1 MTTPVWL
8 TIALPLAGAAILL
21 LGGRRTNGWG
31 HLLGCAASLGSF
43 VVGAVLFTDML
54 GRDAEH
60 RTIHEALFSWVPVA
74 GLQVDFG
81 LHLDQLSMCF
91 VLLITGVGSLIHIY
105 SIGYMAEDP
114 ERRRF
119 FAFLNL
125 FLSAM
130 LLLVLADN
138 YLGLYVG
145 WEGVGLASYLLIGF
159 WAHKPSA
166 ATAAKKAFV
175 VNRVG
180 DIGLAIALM
189 VMFAYIGSISF
200 EGVFAAAPQVSEGVL
215 TAIGLLLLLAACGK
229 SAQVPLQSWL
239 GDAMEGPTPV
249 SALIHAATMVTA
261 GVYLIVRSGPV
272 FDLAPN
278 AQLGVVIVGA
288 VTLLFGA
295 IVGCAKDD
303 IKKALAA
310 STMSQIGYMVLAAG
324 LGPAGYAFAIMHL
337 LTHGFFKAGLFLGA
351 GSVMHGMN
359 DEVDMRRYGGL
370 RKALPIT
377 FATFG
382 LGYLAIIGVPPLAG
396 FFSKDGII
404 EAALGAGGAKG
415 IILGGATILGAGITA
430 FYMTRVML
438 MTFFG
443 EKRWAPERAT
453 PHPHESPKVMTWPMI
468 LLAIGSVV
476 SGGALA
482 IGGTLEH
489 WLEPVVG
496 SHEIHHV
503 APVWVVTT
511 VILTVVAVG
520 ILIAYRMYGMRP
532 VPEEVPAGSA
542 LTVAARKD
550 LYGDALNEEVFMRP
564 GQLGRRG
571 AGRDRRR
578 GCGRCDDRARRPG
591 VAHILRIAAVADRL
605 RPLLRVVDAGRR
617 ASWSSARSWRCNCGD
632 LIPVVDGAVG
642 GADGR
647 RGRGDPAARVAA
659 RGVQVAGA
667 GDLDRGAGHHGAAR
681 GELRSR
687 R

>member
-1 MTTPVWL
+1 MTTSEWLPVWL
-8 TIALPLAGAAILL
+8 VIALPAAGAAVLL
-21 LGGRRTNGWG
+21 LAGRRSDRWG
-31 HLLGCAASLGSF
+31 HLLGCATSIAAF
-43 VVGAVLFTDML
+43 VVGAVLFTGML
-54 GRDAEH
+54 GRHGEA
-60 RTIHEALFSWVPVA
+60 RGIHDTLFSWVPVA

-81 LHLDQLSMCF
+81 LQLDQLSVCF
-91 VLLITGVGSLIHIY
+91 VLLIAGVGSLIHIY

-114 ERRRF
+114 DRRRF
-119 FAFLNL
+119 FAYLNL

-159 WAHKPSA
+159 WQHKPSA

-180 DIGLAIALM
+180 DIGLAVALM

-200 EGVFAAAPQVSEGVL
+200 EGVFAGAPAAGRGAL
-215 TAIGLLLLLAACGK
+215 TAMGLLLLLGACGK
-229 SAQVPLQSWL
+229 SAQVPLQSGL

-272 FDLAPN
+272 FDLAPG

-351 GSVMHGMN
+351 GSVMHAMN
-359 DEVDMRRYGGL
+359 DEVNMRRYGGL
-370 RKALPIT
+370 RKVLPIT

-382 LGYLAIIGVPPLAG
+382 LGYLAIIGIPPLAG

-404 EAALGAGGAKG
+404 EAALGAGGVRG
-415 IILGGATILGAGITA
+415 VILGGAAILGAGITA

-443 EKRWAPERAT
+443 EKRWAPDT
-453 PHPHESPKVMTWPMI
+453 HPHEAPAVMTWPMI
-468 LLAIGSVV
+468 LLAVGSVV

-482 IGGTLEH
+482 IGGTLSH

-496 SHEIHHV
+496 SHEAEHA
-503 APVWVVTT
+503 APAWVVT
-511 VILTVVAVG
+511 VVVLAVVAVG
-520 ILIAYRMYGMRP
+520 IVVAYRMYVRQP
-532 VPEEVPAGSA
+532 VPVDVPAGSA
-542 LTVAARKD
+542 LTVAARRD
-550 LYGDALNEEVFMRP
+550 LYGDAFNEAVFMRG
-564 GQLGRRG
+564 GQTLTAALAEVDDKGVDG
-571 AGRDRRR
+571 A
-578 GCGRCDDRARRPG
+578 ANS
-591 VAHILRIAAVADRL
+591 LAALVSQSSDRL
-605 RPLLRVVDAGRR
+605 RQWQTGFGRCYALSMLAG
-617 ASWSSARSWRCNCGD
+617 
-632 LIPVVDGAVG
+632 
-642 GADGR
+642 
-647 RGRGDPAARVAA
+647 AALVVAA
-659 RGVQVAGA
+659 ILA
-667 GDLDRGAGHHGAAR
+667 
-681 GELRSR
+681 
-687 R
+687 

>member
-1 MTTPVWL
+1 MTIPVWL
-8 TIALPLAGAAILL
+8 LIALPLAGAAILL
-21 LGGRRTNGWG
+21 LSGRRSDPWG
-31 HLLGCAASLGSF
+31 HLLGCAMSLASF
-43 VVGAVLFTDML
+43 AVGAVLFAGML
-54 GRDAEH
+54 GRAGEE
-60 RTIHEALFSWVPVA
+60 RVVHEKLFSWVPVG
-74 GLQVDFG
+74 GLHVDFG
-81 LHLDQLSMCF
+81 LQLDQLSICF

-105 SIGYMAEDP
+105 SVGYMAEDLD
-114 ERRRF
+114 RRRF
-119 FAFLNL
+119 FGYLNL

-138 YLGLYVG
+138 YLGLYMG

-159 WAHKPSA
+159 WQHKPSA

-180 DIGLAIALM
+180 DIGLAVALM

-200 EGVFAAAPQVSEGVL
+200 EGVFAAAPDLGEGTLNV
-215 TAIGLLLLLAACGK
+215 IGLLLLLAACGK

-272 FDLAPN
+272 FDLAPG

-295 IVGCAKDD
+295 IIGCAKDD

-324 LGPAGYAFAIMHL
+324 LGPAGYAVAIMHL

-351 GSVMHGMN
+351 GSVMHAMN
-359 DEVDMRRYGGL
+359 DEVNMRHYGGL
-370 RKALPIT
+370 RKLLPIT
-377 FATFG
+377 FVTFG

-404 EAALGAGGAKG
+404 EAAIGSGGAKG
-415 IILGGATILGAGITA
+415 AILGGAAILGAGITA

-443 EKRWAPERAT
+443 EARWQASASEAT
-453 PHPHESPKVMTWPMI
+453 GEMTEPHPHESPKVMTWPMI
-468 LLAIGSVV
+468 VLAVGSVV

-496 SHEIHHV
+496 AHEAHHV
-503 APVWVVTT
+503 VPAWVVT
-511 VILTVVAVG
+511 VVVLSVVAVG
-520 ILIAYRMYGMRP
+520 ILVAYRMYAQKTVP
-532 VPEEVPAGSA
+532 DTAPEEVSA
-542 LTVAARKD
+542 LTVAARRD
-550 LYGDALNEEVFMRP
+550 LYGDAINEALLMKS
-564 GQLGRRG
+564 GQVLTK
-571 AGRDRRR
+571 DL
-578 GCGRCDDRARRPG
+578 
-591 VAHILRIAAVADRL
+591 VW
-605 RPLLRVVDAGRR
+605 VDNKG
-617 ASWSSARSWRCNCGD
+617 
-632 LIPVVDGAVG
+632 VDGATDRLAALVG
-642 GADGR
+642 RMSDSLRQVQTGF
-647 RGRGDPAARVAA
+647 ARSYALSML
-659 RGVQVAGA
+659 AGA
-667 GDLDRGAGHHGAAR
+667 ALVVAVILAVQ
-681 GELRSR
+681 LW
-687 R
+687 